1 MANNITPE
9 YLRGFLVPLALGSDN
24 VWDAQ
29 SSFTTADE
37 RAGDPVPQQ
46 NSAMQLIAKGR
57 QSGAS
62 DLTIKTQSPGF
73 AGQPSDETHKTHC
86 PDFRICNSL
95 LCPQRSTN
103 LLQLWIQ
110 EKEIF
115 LSHTLRIQRQHIK
128 SSSIRGHKM
137 IRIQVQPY
145 TARAQP

>member
-1 MANNITPE
+1 MANNVTPE

-73 AGQPSDETHKTHC
+73 AGYGAGFVWTDNQTSTTFGRDAQNALSRFQYLQFSSLSTTQYKSPSALDTGE
-86 PDFRICNSL
+86 
-95 LCPQRSTN
+95 
-103 LLQLWIQ
+103 
-110 EKEIF
+110 
-115 LSHTLRIQRQHIK
+115 
-128 SSSIRGHKM
+128 
-137 IRIQVQPY
+137 
-145 TARAQP
+145 